1 MGSNWQGLQGGFR
14 VTVRTGVEILL
25 EDPSAILG
33 EARVG
38 LITNPTGVTLE
49 LYSTFDAFHDHP
61 DINLAA
67 VFGPEHGARGDAQ
80 DALHVESRVDKA
92 TGIPVYSLYGEV
104 RKPTAEMMEGVDI
117 LVFDI
122 QDVGARFYTYAS
134 TLTYAL
140 EAVKEHGRGIVLLD
154 RPNPINGVAVEGNI
168 PEPGFESFVGL
179 QPVTIRHGLTIGE
192 LALLA
197 NEGIGADLQVVPMDG
212 WSRGMWFDETGLPWV
227 QPSPNIPTIE
237 TATVYP
243 GTCLFEGINVS
254 EGRGTTRPFEYIG
267 APWIDARGWASNL
280 NTLGLNGIAFRP
292 CHFTPTFDKYQG
304 ELCGGVQLHVTER
317 GAFKPV
323 EAGLHML
330 ATCIDLWPQELQWR
344 PPSYSKR
351 LHFDHLAGTDKIRNA
366 LIEGISV
373 DDMVKGWG
381 GDLASYIERRE
392 GFLLYGVGGS

>member
-1 MGSNWQGLQGGFR
+1 M
-14 VTVRTGVEILL
+14 TVRNGVDVLL
-25 EDPSAILG
+25 EDPSVILG
-33 EARVG
+33 EASVG
-38 LITNPTGVTLE
+38 LITNPTGVTLG

-61 DINLAA
+61 SINLAA
-67 VFGPEHGARGDAQ
+67 VFGPEHGARGDVQ
-80 DALHVESRVDKA
+80 DALPVESRMDDA

-104 RKPTAEMMEGVDI
+104 RKPTEEMLEVVEL

-140 EAVKEHGRGIVLLD
+140 EAAEEHGRGIVVLD
-154 RPNPINGVAVEGNI
+154 RPNPINGVSVEGNI
-168 PEPGFESFVGL
+168 PEPGFKSFVGIN
-179 QPVTIRHGLTIGE
+179 PIPIRHGLTIGE

-197 NEGIGADLQVVPMDG
+197 NEGIGAELRVVPMDG
-212 WSRGMWFDETGLPWV
+212 WSREMWFDETGLPWV

-243 GTCLFEGINVS
+243 GTCFFEGVNAS

-267 APWIDARGWASNL
+267 APWIDARGWASDL
-280 NTLGLNGIAFRP
+280 NTLGLDGIVFRP

-304 ELCGGVQLHVTER
+304 ELCGGVQLHVTDWD
-317 GAFKPV
+317 AFKPV

-344 PPSYSKR
+344 PPSYSER

-366 LIEGISV
+366 LIEGVSV
-373 DDMVKGWG
+373 DDTVKEWG
-381 GDLASYIERRE
+381 GDLASYMESRE
-392 GFLLYGVGGS
+392 GFLLYGEGGS